1 MKEYYRIGETASLMG
16 ITTQTL
22 RFYDKIGLVKPIK
35 IDPRTGYRYYAYEQF
50 HFIDRIKYLQSLGM
64 PLDDIKEVMLSK
76 KVERLLPFLDQ
87 QMKVL
92 EEEEKKIRHQ
102 IEMVDWYKDYFT
114 YMERNEDAPC
124 VMHLKERYYLQVPCY
139 KRDLLADMEI
149 RLAKE
154 KSEQGIDNA
163 MYLRQYGYKISYD
176 AFCKQKFRPDYYF
189 IYLNEKVKDAPN
201 ILKLPEGD
209 YLCFRERILEE
220 AWNPQRII
228 SYFQG
233 KAKPELIK
241 QVHKNYFKAGADII
255 LFETVPSL
263 KEAKVEAE
271 IAEEYGYDYWISFSC
286 LSENIICEGT
296 PIAECA
302 TTFAKGYPHLKM
314 IGVNCTKP
322 EYITGL
328 IHKIKE
334 NCDIPIGVYPNSG
347 EEYDAVKK
355 VWFGKQSALS
365 FEQYAYNYMKS
376 GASAVGGCCTTVAK
390 HVEEV
395 VRAKKRFS
403 EEQK

>member
-1 MKEYYRIGETASLMG
+1 MMKNSIENI
-16 ITTQTL
+16 
-22 RFYDKIGLVKPIK
+22 
-35 IDPRTGYRYYAYEQF
+35 
-50 HFIDRIKYLQSLGM
+50 
-64 PLDDIKEVMLSK
+64 IKENKIMVIDGSMSTPLENRGVSLNSK
-76 KVERLLPFLDQ
+76 LWTA
-87 QMKVL
+87 
-92 EEEEKKIRHQ
+92 KI
-102 IEMVDWYKDYFT
+102 
-114 YMERNEDAPC
+114 
-124 VMHLKERYYLQVPCY
+124 
-139 KRDLLADMEI
+139 LA
-149 RLAKE
+149 
-154 KSEQGIDNA
+154 EQ
-163 MYLRQYGYKISYD
+163 
-176 AFCKQKFRPDYYF
+176 
-189 IYLNEKVKDAPN
+189 
-201 ILKLPEGD
+201 
-209 YLCFRERILEE
+209 
-220 AWNPQRII
+220 
-228 SYFQG
+228 
-233 KAKPELIK
+233 PELIK

-302 TTFAKGYPHLKM
+302 KTFAKVYPHLKM

-322 EYITGL
+322 EYIVGL

>member
-1 MKEYYRIGETASLMG
+1 MALCPHHW
-16 ITTQTL
+16 
-22 RFYDKIGLVKPIK
+22 KIGGVSLNSKLWTAK
-35 IDPRTGYRYYAYEQF
+35 ILAEQ
-50 HFIDRIKYLQSLGM
+50 
-64 PLDDIKEVMLSK
+64 
-76 KVERLLPFLDQ
+76 
-87 QMKVL
+87 
-92 EEEEKKIRHQ
+92 
-102 IEMVDWYKDYFT
+102 
-114 YMERNEDAPC
+114 
-124 VMHLKERYYLQVPCY
+124 
-139 KRDLLADMEI
+139 
-149 RLAKE
+149 
-154 KSEQGIDNA
+154 
-163 MYLRQYGYKISYD
+163 
-176 AFCKQKFRPDYYF
+176 
-189 IYLNEKVKDAPN
+189 
-201 ILKLPEGD
+201 
-209 YLCFRERILEE
+209 
-220 AWNPQRII
+220 
-228 SYFQG
+228 
-233 KAKPELIK
+233 PELIK
-241 QVHKNYFKAGADII
+241 QVHKDYFKAGADCGITCSYQASIPGADII

>member
-1 MKEYYRIGETASLMG
+1 MRIFCSLARFGIAPSRKFSGHCSFVHISAALRWSDKASNMAR
-16 ITTQTL
+16 TTKLGVACSL
-22 RFYDKIGLVKPIK
+22 R
-35 IDPRTGYRYYAYEQF
+35 A
-50 HFIDRIKYLQSLGM
+50 
-64 PLDDIKEVMLSK
+64 
-76 KVERLLPFLDQ
+76 
-87 QMKVL
+87 
-92 EEEEKKIRHQ
+92 
-102 IEMVDWYKDYFT
+102 
-114 YMERNEDAPC
+114 
-124 VMHLKERYYLQVPCY
+124 
-139 KRDLLADMEI
+139 
-149 RLAKE
+149 
-154 KSEQGIDNA
+154 
-163 MYLRQYGYKISYD
+163 
-176 AFCKQKFRPDYYF
+176 
-189 IYLNEKVKDAPN
+189 
-201 ILKLPEGD
+201 ILWE
-209 YLCFRERILEE
+209 
-220 AWNPQRII
+220 
-228 SYFQG
+228 
-233 KAKPELIK
+233 
-241 QVHKNYFKAGADII
+241 AGADVL
-255 LFETVPSL
+255 LFETQPSL
-263 KEAKVEAE
+263 GEAKIEAA
-271 IAEEYGYDYWISFSC
+271 IAERLGADYWISFSC

>member
-1 MKEYYRIGETASLMG
+1 MALCPHHWKIEGVSLNSKLWTA
-16 ITTQTL
+16 
-22 RFYDKIGLVKPIK
+22 KIL
-35 IDPRTGYRYYAYEQF
+35 AEQ
-50 HFIDRIKYLQSLGM
+50 
-64 PLDDIKEVMLSK
+64 
-76 KVERLLPFLDQ
+76 
-87 QMKVL
+87 
-92 EEEEKKIRHQ
+92 
-102 IEMVDWYKDYFT
+102 
-114 YMERNEDAPC
+114 
-124 VMHLKERYYLQVPCY
+124 
-139 KRDLLADMEI
+139 
-149 RLAKE
+149 
-154 KSEQGIDNA
+154 
-163 MYLRQYGYKISYD
+163 
-176 AFCKQKFRPDYYF
+176 
-189 IYLNEKVKDAPN
+189 
-201 ILKLPEGD
+201 
-209 YLCFRERILEE
+209 
-220 AWNPQRII
+220 
-228 SYFQG
+228 
-233 KAKPELIK
+233 PELIK

-286 LSENIICEGT
+286 LSENIICEGI

-302 TTFAKGYPHLKM
+302 TTFAKGHPHLKM

-395 VRAKKRFS
+395 VKAKKRFS

>member
-1 MKEYYRIGETASLMG
+1 MKNSIENI
-16 ITTQTL
+16 
-22 RFYDKIGLVKPIK
+22 
-35 IDPRTGYRYYAYEQF
+35 
-50 HFIDRIKYLQSLGM
+50 
-64 PLDDIKEVMLSK
+64 IKENKIMVIDGSMSTPLENRGVSLNSK
-76 KVERLLPFLDQ
+76 LWTA
-87 QMKVL
+87 
-92 EEEEKKIRHQ
+92 KI
-102 IEMVDWYKDYFT
+102 
-114 YMERNEDAPC
+114 
-124 VMHLKERYYLQVPCY
+124 
-139 KRDLLADMEI
+139 LA
-149 RLAKE
+149 
-154 KSEQGIDNA
+154 EQ
-163 MYLRQYGYKISYD
+163 
-176 AFCKQKFRPDYYF
+176 
-189 IYLNEKVKDAPN
+189 
-201 ILKLPEGD
+201 
-209 YLCFRERILEE
+209 
-220 AWNPQRII
+220 
-228 SYFQG
+228 
-233 KAKPELIK
+233 PELIK
-241 QVHKNYFKAGADII
+241 QVHKNYFKAGADCGITCSYQASIPGLMENGYMLEEAENLIRSAVKIFCEARDEWWEEEEGREAGRAWPLCLGAAGPYGAYLADGSEYRGNYGITDEQLKEFHKRRVELLHEAGADII